1 LENDMRATTHTL
13 SRFGALRQK
22 GLIAATI
29 LAAAALAAAAVRFEA
44 AAQAGSATTP
54 QGQAGSTLPASA
66 VVESVVAGDPSVPRA
81 SAVFRASSAAA
92 EELPPTF

>member
-1 LENDMRATTHTL
+1 MQATTHTP
-13 SRFGALRQK
+13 SRPRASPQT
-22 GLIAATI
+22 GLIAAAI

-44 AAQAGSATTP
+44 PAQAGSATAPHGTVET
-54 QGQAGSTLPASA
+54 TLPVSA
-66 VVESVVAGDPSVPRA
+66 FIESAVAGDPSVPRA